1 MGQELAPGA
10 GEEVSYEEVPVAAHR
25 AAGQV
30 HHLGSH
36 RVCIRCRRGVHLLWF
51 GPSRVIAFALLTLL
65 CVPIGM
71 LYSKLKGSL
80 KNAILTKED
89 DADGDAA

>member
-1 MGQELAPGA
+1 MKKFLSLPIEQQAKYIIWGA
-10 GEEVSYEEVPVAAHR
+10 IVSALI
-25 AAGQV
+25 AG
-30 HHLGSH
+30 
-36 RVCIRCRRGVHLLWF
+36 GVFIFWWF
-51 GPSRVIAFALLTLL
+51 GPSRVIAFALLTML